1 VAVIYSPVIE
11 IILNGIELGIVLT
24 FLVGPVFFT
33 IIQTSIERGFGRGV
47 LVAIGVSLSDILYV
61 AICYLGFAQVL
72 ASTSMKVYMAYAGGA
87 ILIGFGIY
95 HLLFKSRATQS
106 GLTTSVT
113 EKRFYRYVIKGFLI
127 NGMTPMVLF
136 FWIGTV
142 SLATINFGYSGTG
155 QFVLFFAALLITV
168 LTTDILKAYLADKLR
183 MLLTARSMQIMNI
196 GLGLALIFF
205 GAQLIYHAKTISLH

>member
-1 VAVIYSPVIE
+1 MAVIHIPVIE
-11 IILNGIELGIVLT
+11 IVFNGIELGLVLT
-24 FLVGPVFFT
+24 LLVGPVFFT

-47 LVAIGVSLSDILYV
+47 LVAIGVSLSDIIYV
-61 AICYLGFAQVL
+61 AICYFGFAQVL
-72 ASTSMKVYMAYAGGA
+72 ASTSTKIYMAYAGGA
-87 ILIGFGIY
+87 ILIGFGLY
-95 HLLFKSRATQS
+95 HLLVKSRVSQS
-106 GLTTSVT
+106 GTTIPLS
-113 EKRFYRYVIKGFLI
+113 EKRPYRYVLKGFLI

-183 MLLTARSMQIMNI
+183 LMLTARSLQIMNV
-196 GLGLALIFF
+196 GLGAVLIFF
-205 GAQLIYHAKTISLH
+205 GAQLLYHAKTIGFP